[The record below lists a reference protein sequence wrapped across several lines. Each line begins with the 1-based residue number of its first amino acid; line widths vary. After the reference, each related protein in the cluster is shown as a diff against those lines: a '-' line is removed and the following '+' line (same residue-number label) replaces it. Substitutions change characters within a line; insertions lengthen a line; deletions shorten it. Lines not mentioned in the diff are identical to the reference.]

1 MPEDPYRL
9 LVANAADYAIFTA
22 DTDGVIQTWSPGA
35 ERIFG
40 YTESEIQGQ
49 SCDMLFVPEDRDAG
63 VPDLERSLALRAGR
77 AENERWHLRKDGSRF
92 WGAGEM
98 LPLRTPDYQHVGF
111 GKITRD
117 FTRRRELE
125 TAHLEAQRMEGIG
138 LFAGGL
144 AHLFNNL
151 LTASLGNLDLLLQRP
166 ELRSSREARELV
178 TSAVQVGRRMAELT
192 QQVLTFAGKARRR
205 LQPIDLSR
213 EVHKAL
219 ETVGPEILRNI
230 ALVVTIPESC
240 PRVAGDA
247 TLLHQ
252 LMTSL
257 VVNAAEAIRQRE
269 GRGTITVTGEEC
281 RMATDQL
288 RHAYAG
294 FDLLPGRYVRLTV
307 ADTGP
312 GLSPDAQAR
321 LFDPFY
327 STKFQGRGLG
337 LAAALGIV
345 RMHGGAITAR
355 SAPVAGTAFEVL
367 LPVDGE
373 AESRPD
379 EGTRMALVVDDEEL
393 VRSLTSRILE
403 AEGFI
408 VVQGENGEQALHIA
422 KRLGSRIELLLLDLA
437 MPEPDGGTTLP
448 ILRTLL
454 PRAPIIVMTELV
466 ASEPKGRL
474 DLPGLTSLQKPFTY
488 AQLTAAI
495 ETALAVQAGG
505 SGATAASPSG
515 S

>member
-49 SCDMLFVPEDRDAG
+49 SCDMLFVLEDRDAG

-98 LPLRTPDYQHVGF
+98 VPLRTSAHGHVGF

-125 TAHLEAQRMEGIG
+125 TAHLETQRMEGIG

-151 LTASLGNLDLLLQRP
+151 LTASLGNLDLLLQRA
-166 ELRSSREARELV
+166 ELRSNREARELV
-178 TSAVQVGRRMAELT
+178 ASAVQAGLRMAELT
-192 QQVLTFAGKARRR
+192 HQILTFAGKARRR
-205 LQPIDLSR
+205 LQPIDLYR
-213 EVHKAL
+213 KVHEAL
-219 ETVGPEILRNI
+219 EAVGHEIPRNI
-230 ALVVTIPESC
+230 ALVVALPEPS
-240 PRVAGDA
+240 PLVAGDA
-247 TLLHQ
+247 TLLRQ

-257 VVNAAEAIRQRE
+257 VVNAVEAMSQRE
-269 GRGTITVTGEEC
+269 VDGTITVTGEVC
-281 RMATDQL
+281 PLATDQL

-307 ADTGP
+307 TDTGP
-312 GLSPDAQAR
+312 GLSPEAQAR

-355 SAPVAGTAFEVL
+355 SAPGAGTTFEVL

-373 AESRPD
+373 AESRPN
-379 EGTRMALVVDDEEL
+379 EGARMALVVDDEEL

-403 AEGFI
+403 AEGFT
-408 VVQGENGEQALHIA
+408 VVQGENGEQAVHIA
-422 KRLGSRIELLLLDLA
+422 RRLGSRIELVLLDLA
-437 MPEPDGGTTLP
+437 MPEPDGAMTLP

-454 PRAPIIVMTELV
+454 GRASIIVMTEV
-466 ASEPKGRL
+466 GASEPKGRL
-474 DLPGLTSLQKPFTY
+474 DHAGLTSLQKPFTY

-495 ETALAVQAGG
+495 ETALAVRAGG
-505 SGATAASPSG
+505 SSATAGPPSG